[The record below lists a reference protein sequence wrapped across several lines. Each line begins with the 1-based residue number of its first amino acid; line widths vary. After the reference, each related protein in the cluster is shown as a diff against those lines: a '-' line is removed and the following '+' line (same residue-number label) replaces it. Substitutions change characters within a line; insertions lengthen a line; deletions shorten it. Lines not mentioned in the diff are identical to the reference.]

1 MQDPG
6 LDSGP
11 ETILSFGIY
20 DISGATDKNLSVYRR
35 TVSMLI
41 KEIYIKVLR
50 VKATEDTE
58 CNFLSNNSKKA
69 EIWHMCMWREC

>member
-1 MQDPG
+1 
-6 LDSGP
+6 
-11 ETILSFGIY
+11 
-20 DISGATDKNLSVYRR
+20 
-35 TVSMLI
+35 MLI